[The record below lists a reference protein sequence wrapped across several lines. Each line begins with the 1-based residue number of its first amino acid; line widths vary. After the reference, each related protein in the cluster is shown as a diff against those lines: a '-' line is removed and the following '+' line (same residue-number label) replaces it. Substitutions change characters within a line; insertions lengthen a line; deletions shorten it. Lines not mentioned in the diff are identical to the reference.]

1 MAQVGGGMDSVAHLT
16 ILLRDYHAQDV
27 VSKCLLETFPD
38 KEKRPACHAMA
49 LGLPGKNLIQLHA
62 AGVIEGN

>member
-1 MAQVGGGMDSVAHLT
+1 
-16 ILLRDYHAQDV
+16 LRDYHAQDV
-27 VSKCLLETFPD
+27 VSKSLLETFPD
-38 KEKRPACHAMA
+38 KDKRPACHAMA